1 MNATLWFVIAL
12 SALILG
18 AVFAS
23 VSHSLRHMSRS
34 RLETLAERGKNPAML
49 ARVRAIL
56 DDVEGHEA
64 VVALPRVAC
73 HLVSVVAAV
82 LWIAA
87 LTGVDDPTWVERV
100 AGLGVAS
107 VAVWLLGVVIPYS
120 IAEHA
125 GERTVL
131 SASRAVRAWYLLLTP
146 ARGLVRFIDEVV
158 RRLAGSEARDEH
170 EEIEAELLQVVEE
183 GERGGRLDETERDMI
198 EAVVEFRSTTAE
210 QVMTPRT
217 EVDALEYTDDRD
229 EAMRFIDEHGHS
241 RVPVYEES
249 LDKVVGI
256 LYAKDLLRWIVNHE
270 GNGKRFNLGDIL
282 RPAVFIP
289 ESKTV
294 RELLAELLA
303 AKVHIAVVADEYG
316 GTAGLV
322 TIEDIV
328 EEVFGEIQDEYEDE
342 EDEREIE
349 LDAGSKSA
357 AIDARFHIDD
367 ANDELEDL
375 GLELPESDEYDTVG
389 GFVVV
394 TLGRIPEPGEEFA
407 HEGVH
412 VTILE
417 AEPTRVVR
425 VRVEPSRV
433 DAAAPATDEAEPG
446 K

>member
-1 MNATLWFVIAL
+1 MSATLWFVIAL
-12 SALILG
+12 AALILG

-23 VSHSLRHMSRS
+23 VNHSLRYMSRS
-34 RLETLAERGKNPAML
+34 RLETLADRTGRSRVK
-49 ARVRAIL
+49 ARVAAIL

-64 VVALPRVAC
+64 VVALPRVVC
-73 HLVSVVAAV
+73 HLVSVVTAV

-87 LTGVDDPTWVERV
+87 LTGVKDPTWVERV
-100 AGLGVAS
+100 AGLAFAS
-107 VAVWLLGVVIPYS
+107 VMVWLLGVVIPYS
-120 IAEHA
+120 IAEHS
-125 GERTVL
+125 GERTVIL
-131 SASRAVRAWYLLLTP
+131 ASFPVRVWYILLTP
-146 ARGLVRFIDEVV
+146 VRGIVRFIDEVV
-158 RRLAGSEARDEH
+158 RRLAGSEALDEH
-170 EEIEAELLQVVEE
+170 EEIEAELLSVVEE
-183 GERGGRLDETERDMI
+183 GERGGRLDETEREMI

-229 EAMRFIDEHGHS
+229 AVMRFIDEHGHS

-249 LDKVVGI
+249 LDKIVGV

-270 GNGKRFNLGDIL
+270 RNGKVFTLREIL
-282 RPAVFIP
+282 RPVTFVP
-289 ESKTV
+289 ETKTV
-294 RELLAELLA
+294 RELLTELLA
-303 AKVHIAVVADEYG
+303 AKVHIAMVADEYG

-342 EDEREIE
+342 EDVHEIE
-349 LDAGSKSA
+349 VDAEARSA
-357 AIDARFHIDD
+357 ELDARFHIDD
-367 ANDELEDL
+367 ANDELEEI

-394 TLGRIPEPGEEFA
+394 TLGRIPETGETLTHA
-407 HEGVH
+407 GMCL
-412 VTILE
+412 TILE

-425 VRVEPSRV
+425 VRVEPV
-433 DAAAPATDEAEPG
+433 GEGATLPTGRESSG